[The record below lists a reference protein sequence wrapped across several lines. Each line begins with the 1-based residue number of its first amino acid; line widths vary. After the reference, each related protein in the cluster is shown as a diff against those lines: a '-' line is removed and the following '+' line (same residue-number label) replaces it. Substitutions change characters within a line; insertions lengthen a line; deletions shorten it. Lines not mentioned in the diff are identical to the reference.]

1 MARLKN
7 YISIF
12 CFLVFLTSIV
22 SGQDS
27 RLAKKYFQSGEYEKS
42 AALYKKLYSKQP
54 QQDTYFNG
62 YISSLVEQ
70 EAFDDAEDAI
80 KAEIKKRPKEVQ
92 LYVTYGNLHER
103 KFEPEKAEKQFRK
116 AIENLPPSSTI
127 VNKLGNAFIR
137 LAKFDLALSAYEK
150 GAQVMKDPNIFA
162 YNLAELYRRKGDKPN
177 MIAQYLNAIKV
188 NPKRLPSIKSS
199 LQRFTTKDDLGEI
212 KKQTYEQISL
222 DEQNPVFPEILQW
235 VFVQEKD
242 YKRAFRQARSIDKAL
257 EEPGT
262 RVFNLG
268 NIAYNEGDFE
278 AAEDAY
284 SYLIDQGVTN
294 RYYFQ
299 ARTKA
304 LRSKKARLVAQKNI
318 EKNQLDSLA
327 IEYQSFVDEF
337 GINTRSSELIMD
349 YAKFLAVDV
358 NNLDLAIET
367 LEAMVATRS
376 IKKSEIAAAKIDLAD
391 YYLMNDNVWD
401 ASLLYSQVDKAH
413 REEYIGEVA
422 RFNNAKLFY
431 YSGNFEWAQAQFD
444 ILKASTSK
452 LISNDAIDLSV
463 FITANLGLDSTATAM
478 TMFAGAELLAVQ
490 NRDDE
495 AFMKLDSIRTMFP
508 KHELEDDILYRKA
521 QIYKKQR
528 KYDDAVSLFQE
539 IIEKFP
545 DEIKCDNSIYEL
557 AELYESI
564 LDQPVKAQ
572 ELYEKL
578 FLDYSNS
585 TFAVEARKRYR
596 ALRGDA

>member
-1 MARLKN
+1 MTRIKN
-7 YISIF
+7 YISLIF
-12 CFLVFLTSIV
+12 VLLLLSVQV
-22 SGQDS
+22 NGQDS

-42 AALYKKLYSKQP
+42 AALYQKLYEKNP
-54 QQDTYFNG
+54 NQDVYFSG

-70 EAFDDAEDAI
+70 EAFKEAEEAI
-80 KAEIKKRPKEVQ
+80 KAQIKKRPKEVQ
-92 LYVTYGNLHER
+92 LYVTYGNLYER
-103 KFEPEKAEKQFRK
+103 QFEPEKAEKQFKR
-116 AIENLPPSSTI
+116 AIENLPPSSSI
-127 VNKLGNAFIR
+127 INKLGNAFIR

-150 GAQVMKDPNIFA
+150 GTQIMNNPNIFA

-177 MIAQYLNAIKV
+177 MISQYLNAV
-188 NPKRLPSIKSS
+188 GENPKRLHSIKSNF
-199 LQRFTTKDDLGEI
+199 QRFTTKEDLPEI
-212 KKQTYEQISL
+212 KKQTYERISL
-222 DEQNPVFPEILQW
+222 DDQNTVFPEVLEW
-235 VFVQEKD
+235 VFIQEKD

-262 RVFNLG
+262 RVFKLG
-268 NIAYNEGDFE
+268 DIAYNEGDYE
-278 AAEDAY
+278 AAEDAFE
-284 SYLIDQGVTN
+284 YLIDQGITN
-294 RYYFQ
+294 RYYVQ
-299 ARTKA
+299 ARTKS
-304 LRSKKARLVAQKNI
+304 LRSKKARLIAQKTI
-318 EKNQLDSLA
+318 DKNQLDSLA
-327 IEYQSFVDEF
+327 LEYQGFIAEF

-358 NNLDLAIET
+358 NDLDLAIET
-367 LEAMVATRS
+367 LESLVATKS
-376 IKKSEIAAAKIDLAD
+376 IKKTEIAAAKIDLAD
-391 YYLMNDNVWD
+391 YYLMNDNIWD

-431 YSGNFEWAQAQFD
+431 YSGNFEWAQEQFD

-490 NRDDE
+490 NRDAE

-528 KYDDAVSLFQE
+528 KYESAVTLFQE

-545 DEIKCDNSIYEL
+545 EEIKCDNSIYEL
-557 AELYESI
+557 AEMYELI